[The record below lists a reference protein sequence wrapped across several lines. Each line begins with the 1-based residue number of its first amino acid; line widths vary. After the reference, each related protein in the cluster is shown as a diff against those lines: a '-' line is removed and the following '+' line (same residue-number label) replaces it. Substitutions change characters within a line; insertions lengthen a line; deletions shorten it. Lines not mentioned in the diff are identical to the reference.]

1 MEGYG
6 WLNTLYDLSIDG
18 VFTHGN
24 KTAIN
29 SVMDT
34 NLYEVFT
41 FLSWKSSKNEYENTV
56 RESMEQEAQIKQRKK

>member
-1 MEGYG
+1 
-6 WLNTLYDLSIDG
+6 
-18 VFTHGN
+18 
-24 KTAIN
+24 
-29 SVMDT
+29 MDT